1 MSDRLGKKLVRLTL
15 VSIVC
20 LLFLSACVPYNQ
32 TLPTKPLTT
41 DERPL
46 WTSVPLQTETA
57 QTIGEKTK
65 RDQTVI
71 IATDRLVDG
80 WMSPV
85 SVSKGQV
92 SPLNF
97 IYEPLLRYDPASN
110 NYKAAFVNSWRVTG
124 NSLVIEIDPAKRWH
138 DETEASLADVIYSLE
153 LYQRL
158 QVDPLLKSMILKV
171 DDEHHLTLSFAE
183 TVTKAEISYVFS
195 RLLIIPRHIFVPLE
209 SQLGENI
216 ERANE
221 LSDFRLI
228 GSGPYKLRSLDEF
241 AVLLERTS
249 TEDKLP
255 LYIEIPRYGDTGTRQ
270 RALTAGQA
278 DLWYGTMLDDSH
290 VQSLASNETIY
301 SIWLNGTS
309 KKLEN
314 QLVRQA
320 IGRAFRRILVSAR
333 FDIGDKYYFRSYQY
347 FGSQETAS
355 RLNTD
360 LATTEPRYASSEVVE
375 LMQSAGKDF
384 DDRGF
389 YRLGNDED
397 PLELIYVDRPGVQPS
412 LEQFTLEVRSQGFN
426 VRMVA
431 LDEGDFLKRR
441 EALDYDLIFD
451 AYPAD
456 DREAAI
462 ERRVRDALRHI
473 RKDFQAPAVSRI
485 EAALSS
491 IYDADPEKSME
502 AKSVLALEIQRL
514 AVIYV
519 IDSAPEAYLN
529 LNKSVWTA
537 DLKQAAGS
545 PPQADPFGPNWQ
557 SILEALKPKQ

>member
-1 MSDRLGKKLVRLTL
+1 MPDRLGKKLARLTL

-20 LLFLSACVPYNQ
+20 LLFLSACIPYNQ
-32 TLPTKPLTT
+32 SLPTKPLTT
-41 DERPL
+41 GELPV

-57 QTIGEKTK
+57 QTIGDKTK
-65 RDQTVI
+65 REQTVI

-85 SVSKGQV
+85 SVSKGQA
-92 SPLNF
+92 SPLQF
-97 IYEPLLRYDPASN
+97 IYEPLLRYDPSSH
-110 NYKAAFVNSWRVTG
+110 NYKAAFVDTWRVTG
-124 NSLVIEIDPAKRWH
+124 NSLVIEIDSDKRWH

-158 QVDPLLKSMILKV
+158 QVDPLLKSMVIKV

-195 RLLIIPRHIFVPLE
+195 RLFIIPRHIFMPLE

-216 ERANE
+216 ERATE
-221 LSDFRLI
+221 FSDIRLI

-241 AVLLERTS
+241 AVLLERTDS
-249 TEDKLP
+249 GDKLP
-255 LYIEIPRYGDTGTRQ
+255 PFIEIPRYGDTGTRQ
-270 RALTAGQA
+270 RALTTGQA
-278 DLWYGTMLDDSH
+278 DLWYGTMLDQNQ
-290 VQSLASNETIY
+290 VQSIASNETIY
-301 SIWLNGTS
+301 SIGLNGTS
-309 KKLEN
+309 GKLEN

-333 FDIGDKYYFRSYQY
+333 FDIGEKYYYLSYQY
-347 FGSQETAS
+347 FGSQETAG
-355 RLNTD
+355 RLNKD

-389 YRLGNDED
+389 YRLGNDDE

-431 LDEGDFLKRR
+431 LEEGDFLKRK
-441 EALDYDLIFD
+441 ESLDYDLIFD
-451 AYPAD
+451 QYPVD

-462 ERRVRDALRHI
+462 ERRVRDLLHHI
-473 RKDFQAPAVSRI
+473 RKDYQAPAISRI

-491 IYDADPEKSME
+491 IYDADSEKSME
-502 AKSVLALEIQRL
+502 AKSALALEIQRL

-519 IDSAPEAYLN
+519 IDSAPQAYLN
-529 LNKSVWTA
+529 LNEAVWTA

-545 PPQADPFGPNWQ
+545 PPEADPFGPNWR